1 MSAIN
6 RSLEQS
12 RLEIMILAIGVL
24 VLVSLLGLIVFINLR
39 FRPRG
44 ERKRQQNDYGYNQKP
59 GPSSEKYKYHDTFL
73 QSVRRRSISL
83 ADNAKREFASLT
95 RRATLSVPV
104 DATAIGPDV
113 KPQPEHRRF
122 RLVPSTNTEATNQEP
137 VQDDHE
143 YTRTASSGNDAGHDE
158 TGQKI
163 VMI

>member
-39 FRPRG
+39 FRPRY
-44 ERKRQQNDYGYNQKP
+44 ERDGQKHDYAYDEKPPYIPYSDNASLAEDAKRQ
-59 GPSSEKYKYHDTFL
+59 
-73 QSVRRRSISL
+73 L
-83 ADNAKREFASLT
+83 ATLT
-95 RRATLSVPV
+95 RRVTMSASV
-104 DATAIGPDV
+104 DATASGQDIQ
-113 KPQPEHRRF
+113 PQSEQRHF
-122 RLVPSTNTEATNQEP
+122 QLVPSTNREKTTHEQ

-143 YTRTASSGNDAGHDE
+143 DTKTATSGNDARHDE
-158 TGQKI
+158 SGQQI